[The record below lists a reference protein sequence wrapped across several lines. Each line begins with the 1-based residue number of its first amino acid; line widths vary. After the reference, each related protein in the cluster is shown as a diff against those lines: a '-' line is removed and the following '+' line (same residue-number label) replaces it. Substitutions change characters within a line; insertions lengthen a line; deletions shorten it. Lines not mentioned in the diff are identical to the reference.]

1 MVTTETRAGTA
12 GALITATAELV
23 EERGP
28 SGVSLRE
35 VARRVGV
42 SHGAPLRHFSGIAD
56 LLTAVA
62 VDGFRALQADVAASM
77 ARSGT
82 DSVARLAGAGR
93 GYVQCATAHPGT
105 FALMFRPDLLVT
117 ADADFAT
124 VGLAAFGQLV
134 DAVRAAQAD
143 GWKPDEPSLVLAG
156 ALWASVH
163 GLAQLWSQD
172 AMVVPT
178 ANLDLSLQLDVLFR
192 ALGLP
197 TEGEPS

>member
-1 MVTTETRAGTA
+1 MATTETRTGTA
-12 GALITATAELV
+12 GALIAATAELV

-42 SHGAPLRHFSGIAD
+42 SHGAPMRHFSGIAD

-82 DSVARLAGAGR
+82 DAAARLAGAGR
-93 GYVQCATAHPGT
+93 GYVQCATARPGT

-117 ADADFAT
+117 TDPDFAIE
-124 VGLAAFGQLV
+124 GLAAFGQLV
-134 DAVRAAQAD
+134 DAVRAAQAE
-143 GWKPDEPSLVLAG
+143 GWKRPRAIARARGRAVGVGPRPRSAVVAGRDGRPHRELRSLPATRR
-156 ALWASVH
+156 A
-163 GLAQLWSQD
+163 
-172 AMVVPT
+172 VPRVWT
-178 ANLDLSLQLDVLFR
+178 PN
-192 ALGLP
+192 
-197 TEGEPS
+197 